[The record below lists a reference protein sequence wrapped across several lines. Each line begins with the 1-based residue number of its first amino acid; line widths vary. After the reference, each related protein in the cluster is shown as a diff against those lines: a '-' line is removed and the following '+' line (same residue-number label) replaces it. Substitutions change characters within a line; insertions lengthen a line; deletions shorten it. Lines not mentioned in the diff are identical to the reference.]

1 MTSPLLSRR
10 CWITWAAAALAGC
23 ASLTGGG
30 DRIVEVATGRVV
42 GCAELAAAVQA
53 SRYALLGEQHDQA
66 AHHQR
71 RAVLIERLAPSA
83 ALVAEHLPRGA
94 PVPLQ
99 GPLLPALEAAG
110 FSTQGW
116 AWPLHQPLFEGIARS
131 GLPLRG
137 GNLRDDELRAALKQ
151 GAAALPAALQ
161 AAIESAPLDGGAR
174 AALDADLQQS
184 HGGEIPAARMQAMR
198 TVQRARDASM
208 WLALRDSGG
217 RPAVLLA
224 GNGHVR
230 QDYGVP
236 QLIRAVAPGA
246 RVVSVGFATLG
257 EAAPGEAGAYTY
269 VWTVDPAGSV
279 ATCGP

>member
-1 MTSPLLSRR
+1 MTPGSRSRR
-10 CWITWAAAALAGC
+10 HWTAFLPAAAALVGC
-23 ASLTGGG
+23 ASAPGGG
-30 DRIVEVATGRVV
+30 EHIVEVATGRGV

-71 RAVLIERLAPSA
+71 RAALIERLAPPA

-110 FSTQGW
+110 FSARGW
-116 AWPLHQPLFEGIARS
+116 QWPLHQPLFEGVARS

-161 AAIESAPLDGGAR
+161 APPLDAAAQ

-184 HGGEIPAARMQAMR
+184 HGGEIPPARMQAMR

-208 WLALRDSGG
+208 WAALRDSGG

-236 QLIRAVAPGA
+236 QLIRAVEPAA

-257 EAAPGEAGAYTY
+257 EVAPGEAGAYTY
-269 VWTVDPAGSV
+269 LWTVDPAVTV